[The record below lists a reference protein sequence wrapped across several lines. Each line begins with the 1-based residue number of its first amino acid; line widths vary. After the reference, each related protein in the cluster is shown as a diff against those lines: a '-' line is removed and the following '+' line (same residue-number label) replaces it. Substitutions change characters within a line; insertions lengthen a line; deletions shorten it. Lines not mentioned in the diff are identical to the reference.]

1 MNLLQTE
8 VGSIL
13 DGLCA
18 VAEEVKIDF
27 LWRPSLKDPEEEM
40 VLETAVNGGADL
52 LLTFN
57 ARDFSNARQFAI
69 EIDQPGLEIS
79 VQLYHLV
86 QAADGPCCGNR
97 AVEELHISPQGLGSV
112 G

>member
-1 MNLLQTE
+1 MNLSQTE

-27 LWRPSLKDPEEEM
+27 PWRPSLKDPEDEM

-69 EIDQPGLEIS
+69 EIDQPGPAWRRYGKTCL
-79 VQLYHLV
+79 
-86 QAADGPCCGNR
+86 
-97 AVEELHISPQGLGSV
+97 
-112 G
+112 